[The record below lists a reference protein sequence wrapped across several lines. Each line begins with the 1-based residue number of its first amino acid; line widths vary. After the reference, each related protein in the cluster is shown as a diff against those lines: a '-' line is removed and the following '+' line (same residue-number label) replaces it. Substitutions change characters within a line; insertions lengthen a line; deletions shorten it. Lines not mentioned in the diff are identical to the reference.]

1 MKESVEMEILLSVIL
16 GYLLGSLNPAALIGK
31 FKQTNLKKSGTGNLG
46 ATNVLLH
53 FGKAYAVVVM
63 LFDIFKAVAA
73 FHLAALLFP
82 SVELASY
89 LAGAAAVVGHIFP
102 FYLKFKGGKGLAAF
116 GGFVL
121 AVDPHVFLFL
131 LIVGVVAM
139 LVVNY
144 SVALPYTA
152 GIAFPVI
159 MWVLKKAVPVIA
171 VCTAVSGLILYK
183 HAGNVKKAMDGT
195 DNKIREYVA
204 TKLFA
209 KK

>member
-1 MKESVEMEILLSVIL
+1 MEILLSVIL

-53 FGKAYAVVVM
+53 FGKGYAVLVM
-63 LFDIFKAVAA
+63 AFDIFKALAA
-73 FHLAALLFP
+73 FHLAALFFP
-82 SVELASY
+82 GVELAPY

-121 AVDPHVFLFL
+121 AVDPHVFFFL
-131 LIVGVVAM
+131 LVTGVVAM
-139 LVVNY
+139 FIVNY
-144 SVALPYTA
+144 SVALPYYG

-159 MWVLKKAVPVIA
+159 LWFLKKSIPVIGI
-171 VCTAVSGLILYK
+171 CTAVSGLILYK

>member
-1 MKESVEMEILLSVIL
+1 MEILLSVIL

-102 FYLKFKGGKGLAAF
+102 FYLKFKGGKGFASYLGMTLALNWKFA
-116 GGFVL
+116 
-121 AVDPHVFLFL
+121 
-131 LIVGVVAM
+131 LIVMAAVVLIT
-139 LVVNY
+139 LVTDYLV
-144 SVALPYTA
+144 LGTFTT
-152 GIAFPVI
+152 IA
-159 MWVLKKAVPVIA
+159 AVPVYFGVTCQSWLVAAILL
-171 VCTAVSGLILYK
+171 VGTAAIFLRHLENIPRLIHGTEVGLRSTARGE
-183 HAGNVKKAMDGT
+183 HRVKKE
-195 DNKIREYVA
+195 K
-204 TKLFA
+204 
-209 KK
+209 

>member
-1 MKESVEMEILLSVIL
+1 MEILLSLIL
-16 GYLLGSLNPAALIGK
+16 GYLFGSLNPAALIGR
-31 FKQTNLKKSGTGNLG
+31 FKQTNLRKSGTGNLG

-53 FGKAYAVVVM
+53 FGKGYAVLVM
-63 LFDIFKAVAA
+63 VFDIFKALAA
-73 FHLAALLFP
+73 FHLAALFFP
-82 SVELASY
+82 VAELAPY

-121 AVDPHVFLFL
+121 AVDPHVFWFL
-131 LIVGVVAM
+131 LVTGVVAM
-139 LVVNY
+139 LLVNY
-144 SVALPYTA
+144 SVALPYYG

-159 MWVLKKAVPVIA
+159 MWLLKKSIPVIGI
-171 VCTAVSGLILYK
+171 CTAVSGLILYK